1 MNIRD
6 LLLNPL
12 GKGSANVVNRDVVLR
27 DLEQR
32 YRKMLAEKKKF
43 GTLAIS
49 KDGGVLLYVRV
60 PSETLPADK
69 LWYDVLIWAQTNPA
83 LVLTPNNWMQC
94 EAQVWSNSPG
104 FVYTYHYTAYKEKLL
119 IPWKWLADKIPA
131 VFRKDSPDTRNPQM
145 VPLGYDK
152 SIHWALFHIQNL
164 RLYDLREYSRADYN
178 KVLPEITRRVSTFE
192 SVMERHEKATQD
204 LRQAQARAKER
215 EKARA
220 TTTVN
225 KTNAVRKTTKAINNR
240 ARTVKTVKR
249 VRKVGSH

>member
-12 GKGSANVVNRDVVLR
+12 GKGSANVANRDVVLR

-94 EAQVWSNSPG
+94 
-104 FVYTYHYTAYKEKLL
+104 
-119 IPWKWLADKIPA
+119 
-131 VFRKDSPDTRNPQM
+131 
-145 VPLGYDK
+145 
-152 SIHWALFHIQNL
+152 
-164 RLYDLREYSRADYN
+164 
-178 KVLPEITRRVSTFE
+178 
-192 SVMERHEKATQD
+192 
-204 LRQAQARAKER
+204 
-215 EKARA
+215 
-220 TTTVN
+220 
-225 KTNAVRKTTKAINNR
+225 
-240 ARTVKTVKR
+240 
-249 VRKVGSH
+249 